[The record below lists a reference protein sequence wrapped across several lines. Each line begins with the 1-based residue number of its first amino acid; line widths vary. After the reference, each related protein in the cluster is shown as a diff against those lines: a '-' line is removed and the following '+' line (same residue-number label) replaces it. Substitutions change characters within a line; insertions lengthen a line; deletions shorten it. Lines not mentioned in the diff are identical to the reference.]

1 MVSLIELENLSKV
14 YEGESEP
21 VHALRSVSLTISEGD
36 YVAVTGPSGS
46 GKSTLLNIIG
56 GLDTPSSGKCVVA
69 GRNLPALGD
78 YELTRFR
85 RTFVGF
91 VFQAFN
97 LISDMTLVDNVALPL
112 YYAGVT
118 KRERT
123 ERAVQALQSVGLAKR
138 ARAYPSSLSGGE
150 QQRVAIAR
158 AIVHKPQLLLADEPT
173 GNVDSATQDQI
184 LGIFDSIN
192 TSGRTIVVVT
202 HNPVVAE
209 KARRVVQ
216 IIDGVIASCSGPLPS
231 L

>member
-1 MVSLIELENLSKV
+1 M
-14 YEGESEP
+14 
-21 VHALRSVSLTISEGD
+21 RR
-36 YVAVTGPSGS
+36 
-46 GKSTLLNIIG
+46 

-158 AIVHKPQLLLADEPT
+158 AIVHNPKLLLADEPT
-173 GNVDSATQDQI
+173 GNVDSATQDRS